1 MASEKVSQRMER
13 WLAKADSHPLAKRE
27 ADLALLL
34 ANDAGAWERYGQFY
48 DGWSQAE
55 IAELLEAVRAE
66 LTKVTDWSTETIH
79 EIVANTAVSHDVKM
93 GKVAQPLRVAVSGSG
108 ASPSIEVTLQLVGK
122 WRTLTRIDRAL
133 AYINERVVQNS

>member
-27 ADLALLL
+27 AGLALLL

-55 IAELLEAVRAE
+55 IAELLEAVRAASNRSQPE
-66 LTKVTDWSTETIH
+66 
-79 EIVANTAVSHDVKM
+79 VK
-93 GKVAQPLRVAVSGSG
+93 
-108 ASPSIEVTLQLVGK
+108 
-122 WRTLTRIDRAL
+122 
-133 AYINERVVQNS
+133 